1 MAEEKNT
8 LEQNAPQG
16 SQPKQEAQKK
26 PAKKP
31 RKNASAHASRRE
43 NEKKRRAAAGA
54 QKRGGEA
61 NNGGKGSAPAA
72 QQEETT
78 QQEGTATEGQSEE
91 TSTFTGTLD
100 EVKDFMFIVTGEDGT
115 CYEFTFDEE
124 KPEGLDSVNVGDKVT
139 VTYTGTASE
148 VDPFDG
154 EVISVEAA
162 E

>member
-1 MAEEKNT
+1 M
-8 LEQNAPQG
+8 
-16 SQPKQEAQKK
+16 KK
-26 PAKKP
+26 KLLAALLAASMMTGCGAKSD
-31 RKNASAHASRRE
+31 NS
-43 NEKKRRAAAGA
+43 G
-54 QKRGGEA
+54 
-61 NNGGKGSAPAA
+61 AA

-91 TSTFTGTLD
+91 TSTFIGTLD

-139 VTYTGTASE
+139 VTYTGTVSE
-148 VDPFDG
+148 VDPFEG
-154 EVISVEAA
+154 EVLSVEAA

>member
-1 MAEEKNT
+1 MKRKFAMMVLVATMATSMMTGCGAKSD
-8 LEQNAPQG
+8 NAG
-16 SQPKQEAQKK
+16 
-26 PAKKP
+26 
-31 RKNASAHASRRE
+31 
-43 NEKKRRAAAGA
+43 
-54 QKRGGEA
+54 
-61 NNGGKGSAPAA
+61 AA

-139 VTYTGTASE
+139 VTYTGTVSE
-148 VDPFDG
+148 VDPFEG
-154 EVISVEAA
+154 EVLSVEAA
-162 E
+162 K

>member
-1 MAEEKNT
+1 MKRKFAMMVLVATMAASMMT
-8 LEQNAPQG
+8 G
-16 SQPKQEAQKK
+16 CG
-26 PAKKP
+26 AKSD
-31 RKNASAHASRRE
+31 NS
-43 NEKKRRAAAGA
+43 G
-54 QKRGGEA
+54 
-61 NNGGKGSAPAA
+61 AA

-78 QQEGTATEGQSEE
+78 QQEETATEGQSEE

-100 EVKDFMFIVTGEDGT
+100 EVKDFMFVVTGEDGT

>member
-1 MAEEKNT
+1 MKRKFAMMVLVATMTVSMMTGCGAKSD
-8 LEQNAPQG
+8 NAG
-16 SQPKQEAQKK
+16 
-26 PAKKP
+26 
-31 RKNASAHASRRE
+31 
-43 NEKKRRAAAGA
+43 
-54 QKRGGEA
+54 
-61 NNGGKGSAPAA
+61 AA

-139 VTYTGTASE
+139 VTYTGTVSE
-148 VDPFDG
+148 VDPFEG
-154 EVISVEAA
+154 EVLSVEAA

>member
-1 MAEEKNT
+1 MA
-8 LEQNAPQG
+8 A
-16 SQPKQEAQKK
+16 
-26 PAKKP
+26 
-31 RKNASAHASRRE
+31 
-43 NEKKRRAAAGA
+43 
-54 QKRGGEA
+54 
-61 NNGGKGSAPAA
+61 
-72 QQEETT
+72 EETT

-154 EVISVEAA
+154 EVLSVEAA

>member
-1 MAEEKNT
+1 MKRKFAMMVLVATMAASMMT
-8 LEQNAPQG
+8 G
-16 SQPKQEAQKK
+16 CG
-26 PAKKP
+26 AKSD
-31 RKNASAHASRRE
+31 NV
-43 NEKKRRAAAGA
+43 G
-54 QKRGGEA
+54 
-61 NNGGKGSAPAA
+61 AA

-139 VTYTGTASE
+139 VTYTGTVSE
-148 VDPFDG
+148 VDPFEG
-154 EVISVEAA
+154 EVLSVEAA
-162 E
+162 K

>member
-1 MAEEKNT
+1 MKRKFAMMVLVATMTVSMMTGCGAKSD
-8 LEQNAPQG
+8 NAG
-16 SQPKQEAQKK
+16 
-26 PAKKP
+26 
-31 RKNASAHASRRE
+31 
-43 NEKKRRAAAGA
+43 
-54 QKRGGEA
+54 
-61 NNGGKGSAPAA
+61 AA

-100 EVKDFMFIVTGEDGT
+100 EVKDFMFVVTGEDGT

-154 EVISVEAA
+154 EVISVKAA

>member
-1 MAEEKNT
+1 MKRKFAMMVLVATMAASMMTGCGAKSD
-8 LEQNAPQG
+8 NAG
-16 SQPKQEAQKK
+16 
-26 PAKKP
+26 
-31 RKNASAHASRRE
+31 
-43 NEKKRRAAAGA
+43 
-54 QKRGGEA
+54 
-61 NNGGKGSAPAA
+61 AA
-72 QQEETT
+72 QQEET
-78 QQEGTATEGQSEE
+78 TEGQSEE

-148 VDPFDG
+148 VDPFEG
-154 EVISVEAA
+154 EVLSVEAA

>member
-1 MAEEKNT
+1 MKRKFAMMVLVATMTAAMMTGCGAKSD
-8 LEQNAPQG
+8 NAG
-16 SQPKQEAQKK
+16 
-26 PAKKP
+26 
-31 RKNASAHASRRE
+31 
-43 NEKKRRAAAGA
+43 
-54 QKRGGEA
+54 
-61 NNGGKGSAPAA
+61 AA

-100 EVKDFMFIVTGEDGT
+100 EVKDFMFVVTGEDGT

>member
-1 MAEEKNT
+1 MKRKFAMMVLVATMAASMMTSCGAKSD
-8 LEQNAPQG
+8 NAG
-16 SQPKQEAQKK
+16 
-26 PAKKP
+26 
-31 RKNASAHASRRE
+31 
-43 NEKKRRAAAGA
+43 
-54 QKRGGEA
+54 
-61 NNGGKGSAPAA
+61 AA

-139 VTYTGTASE
+139 VTYTGTVSE
-148 VDPFDG
+148 VDPFEG
-154 EVISVEAA
+154 EVLSVEAA

>member
-1 MAEEKNT
+1 MKRKFAMMVLVATMAASMMTGCDAKSD
-8 LEQNAPQG
+8 NAG
-16 SQPKQEAQKK
+16 
-26 PAKKP
+26 
-31 RKNASAHASRRE
+31 
-43 NEKKRRAAAGA
+43 
-54 QKRGGEA
+54 
-61 NNGGKGSAPAA
+61 AA

-139 VTYTGTASE
+139 VTYTGTVSE
-148 VDPFDG
+148 VDPFEG
-154 EVISVEAA
+154 EVLSVEAA

>member
-1 MAEEKNT
+1 M
-8 LEQNAPQG
+8 
-16 SQPKQEAQKK
+16 
-26 PAKKP
+26 
-31 RKNASAHASRRE
+31 
-43 NEKKRRAAAGA
+43 KKRSLAVLMAGIMAASMMTGCGA
-54 QKRGGEA
+54 KSDNSG
-61 NNGGKGSAPAA
+61 AA
-72 QQEETT
+72 QQEATT

>member
-1 MAEEKNT
+1 MKRKFAMMVLVATMATSMMTGCGAKSD
-8 LEQNAPQG
+8 NAG
-16 SQPKQEAQKK
+16 
-26 PAKKP
+26 
-31 RKNASAHASRRE
+31 
-43 NEKKRRAAAGA
+43 
-54 QKRGGEA
+54 
-61 NNGGKGSAPAA
+61 AA

-139 VTYTGTASE
+139 VTYTGTVSE

-154 EVISVEAA
+154 KVLSVEAL

>member
-1 MAEEKNT
+1 MKRKFAMMVLVATMAASMMT
-8 LEQNAPQG
+8 G
-16 SQPKQEAQKK
+16 CG
-26 PAKKP
+26 AKSD
-31 RKNASAHASRRE
+31 NV
-43 NEKKRRAAAGA
+43 G
-54 QKRGGEA
+54 
-61 NNGGKGSAPAA
+61 AA

-148 VDPFDG
+148 VDPFEG
-154 EVISVEAA
+154 EVLSVEAA

>member
-1 MAEEKNT
+1 MKKKVVMMVVTMAM
-8 LEQNAPQG
+8 
-16 SQPKQEAQKK
+16 
-26 PAKKP
+26 
-31 RKNASAHASRRE
+31 
-43 NEKKRRAAAGA
+43 AAAMMTGCGA
-54 QKRGGEA
+54 KSDNAG
-61 NNGGKGSAPAA
+61 AA

-139 VTYTGTASE
+139 VTYTGTVSE
-148 VDPFDG
+148 VDPFEG
-154 EVISVEAA
+154 EVLSVEAA

>member
-1 MAEEKNT
+1 MKRKFAMMVLVATMATSMMTGCGAKSD
-8 LEQNAPQG
+8 NAG
-16 SQPKQEAQKK
+16 
-26 PAKKP
+26 
-31 RKNASAHASRRE
+31 
-43 NEKKRRAAAGA
+43 
-54 QKRGGEA
+54 
-61 NNGGKGSAPAA
+61 AA

>member
-1 MAEEKNT
+1 MKRKFAMMVLVATMAASMMT
-8 LEQNAPQG
+8 G
-16 SQPKQEAQKK
+16 CG
-26 PAKKP
+26 AKSD
-31 RKNASAHASRRE
+31 NV
-43 NEKKRRAAAGA
+43 G
-54 QKRGGEA
+54 
-61 NNGGKGSAPAA
+61 AA

-100 EVKDFMFIVTGEDGT
+100 EVKDFMFVVTGEDGT

>member
-1 MAEEKNT
+1 MKRKFAMMVLVATMAASMMT
-8 LEQNAPQG
+8 G
-16 SQPKQEAQKK
+16 CG
-26 PAKKP
+26 AKSD
-31 RKNASAHASRRE
+31 NSG
-43 NEKKRRAAAGA
+43 AA
-54 QKRGGEA
+54 
-61 NNGGKGSAPAA
+61 
-72 QQEETT
+72 

-139 VTYTGTASE
+139 VTYTGTVSE
-148 VDPFDG
+148 VDPFEG
-154 EVISVEAA
+154 EVLSVEVA

>member
-1 MAEEKNT
+1 M
-8 LEQNAPQG
+8 EQ
-16 SQPKQEAQKK
+16 SQIT
-26 PAKKP
+26 
-31 RKNASAHASRRE
+31 
-43 NEKKRRAAAGA
+43 
-54 QKRGGEA
+54 
-61 NNGGKGSAPAA
+61 
-72 QQEETT
+72 QEETT

-100 EVKDFMFIVTGEDGT
+100 EVKDFMFVVTGEDGT

-162 E
+162 EGAGLGYNLVAGANIAGFKKVAAAMMAQGLV

>member
-1 MAEEKNT
+1 MKRKFAMMVLVATMATSMMTGCGAKSD
-8 LEQNAPQG
+8 NAG
-16 SQPKQEAQKK
+16 
-26 PAKKP
+26 
-31 RKNASAHASRRE
+31 
-43 NEKKRRAAAGA
+43 
-54 QKRGGEA
+54 
-61 NNGGKGSAPAA
+61 AA

-139 VTYTGTASE
+139 VTYTGTVSE

-154 EVISVEAA
+154 EVLSVEAA

>member
-1 MAEEKNT
+1 MKRKFAMMVLVATMAASMMTGCGAKSD
-8 LEQNAPQG
+8 NAG
-16 SQPKQEAQKK
+16 
-26 PAKKP
+26 
-31 RKNASAHASRRE
+31 
-43 NEKKRRAAAGA
+43 
-54 QKRGGEA
+54 
-61 NNGGKGSAPAA
+61 AA
-72 QQEETT
+72 QQEETTQREETT

-100 EVKDFMFIVTGEDGT
+100 EVKDFMFVVTGEDGT

>member
-1 MAEEKNT
+1 MKRKFAMMVLVATMAASMMT
-8 LEQNAPQG
+8 G
-16 SQPKQEAQKK
+16 CG
-26 PAKKP
+26 AKSD
-31 RKNASAHASRRE
+31 NS
-43 NEKKRRAAAGA
+43 G
-54 QKRGGEA
+54 
-61 NNGGKGSAPAA
+61 AA

-78 QQEGTATEGQSEE
+78 QQEETATEGQSEE

-139 VTYTGTASE
+139 VTYTGTVSE
-148 VDPFDG
+148 VDPFEG
-154 EVISVEAA
+154 EVLSVEAA

>member
-1 MAEEKNT
+1 MKRKFAMMVLVATMAASMMT
-8 LEQNAPQG
+8 G
-16 SQPKQEAQKK
+16 CG
-26 PAKKP
+26 AKSD
-31 RKNASAHASRRE
+31 NV
-43 NEKKRRAAAGA
+43 G
-54 QKRGGEA
+54 
-61 NNGGKGSAPAA
+61 AA

-139 VTYTGTASE
+139 VTYTGTVSE
-148 VDPFDG
+148 VDPFEG
-154 EVISVEAA
+154 EVLSVEAA

>member
-1 MAEEKNT
+1 MKRKFAMMVLVATMAASMMT
-8 LEQNAPQG
+8 G
-16 SQPKQEAQKK
+16 CG
-26 PAKKP
+26 AK
-31 RKNASAHASRRE
+31 SD
-43 NEKKRRAAAGA
+43 NEG
-54 QKRGGEA
+54 
-61 NNGGKGSAPAA
+61 AA

-100 EVKDFMFIVTGEDGT
+100 EVKDFMFVVTGEDGT